1 VIESLINKHAGFLLN
16 LFQSETNFY
25 DLTLSPG
32 GYKILTTPNAGGSS
46 IESEVMSFELMRL
59 IFGAKLFRTEM
70 EIEYFP
76 IGGSITDY
84 SVRIGPLSVSVSV
97 TRAMKFRKKNDNV
110 FTNADAERLLMKK
123 LSGCVNAKRN
133 TLEKWDVCV
142 LHVWVE
148 KPYMCGVLMS
158 VYQQLDLKIKSNTVV
173 ICTVAENANWL
184 FYPVV

>member
-1 VIESLINKHAGFLLN
+1 MINKHAGVLVN
-16 LFQSETNFY
+16 LFQTESKFS
-25 DLTLSPG
+25 DLTLSPD

-59 IFGAKLFRTEM
+59 IYGAKLYRTEM

-84 SVRIGPLSVSVSV
+84 SIKIGPLNVSVSV
-97 TRAMKFRKKNDNV
+97 TRAMKFKKLNDIV
-110 FTNADAERLLMKK
+110 YTRDDAERLLLKK
-123 LSGCVNAKRN
+123 LSGCVNAKKN

-148 KPYMCGVLMS
+148 KQYMYEVLMS
-158 VYQQLDLKIKSNTVV
+158 VYQQLDLKIRSHTIV
-173 ICTVAENANWL
+173 ICTMAEDADWL
-184 FYPVV
+184 FYS